1 MSSVWDPFK
10 KAVDKVG
17 DKGEHLWNAGKKKV
31 GEGVDWAT
39 DQVGGG
45 LEHIGFH
52 GAADAVED
60 WGDRTGSAL
69 GAKIAEQQ
77 LGQTEEANELVHG
90 SAKEIRASAGHLK
103 DFHAAFD
110 RVGKGMRAL
119 DASHWRGQSAETFR
133 AKFEMHPTQWLHAA
147 DACEKAYKALDSY
160 ADTVT
165 WAQGQA
171 KEAVAA
177 YKEGKAAT
185 KKASD
190 AHKALVE
197 AYNDAADTYNAKL
210 AAGKDPGARPARPG
224 EFSDPGAAKVKEAR
238 EILARARSQRDSAAG
253 KAREAVKGALAH
265 APRKAAFTDR
275 LSQDFADFRT
285 ASVIEGN
292 HFAGGVVKGAGGVVK
307 FVRGVNPIDPYNLT
321 HPAAYLD
328 HLDTT
333 IAGLAALGNHPERT
347 PQVLLGDGWGKDP
360 SEATGRLSLDLAS
373 ALGTGGAGAGAGAG
387 RRALATGAR
396 EGAEGLVGSGGRR
409 TGAEAAESGAAAR
422 RQVESDPKAG
432 GQRNSQKCTGP
443 TDPVNLATGRM
454 FLPQTDVALPG
465 ALPLV
470 FQRQAES
477 GYRAGRWFGPSWAS
491 TADERLEIDAEGVVL
506 VRADGML
513 MAYPHPAPGVP
524 TLPSEG
530 PRWPLTSSGAGG
542 YAVTDP
548 LTGRTW
554 HFTPYGAGPALLD
567 QVSDRGGHRIT
578 FEYDPDGTPT
588 AVAHDAGYRVRIT
601 TEAGRI
607 TALHLEGG
615 GPGDTDA
622 ELIRYGY
629 TDGDLTDV
637 VNSSGLPLR
646 FTYDERGRITSWTDR
661 NDSRYVYAYDD
672 EDRCVFESG
681 DEGHMRCSLEYGE
694 RDPATGL
701 RVTTLTDSL
710 GATSRYTV
718 NDALQVVAETDP
730 AGATVLTRQDRW
742 NRVLSRTDAL
752 GRTTEFRYDEDG
764 RPLSVTRPDGRT
776 ASVSYDAGGRP
787 GTLTAPDGSVHHQT
801 FDADGRRTS
810 VTDPAGSVTLF
821 GYDAYGH
828 PASVTNAVGDVT
840 RVRCDRAGLPV
851 EITDPLGGVTTYR
864 RNAFGRVTAIT
875 DPLGATTRLWWS
887 VEGKLVRRVAAD
899 GAEETWTYDGEG
911 NCVAHTDA
919 TGGVTRS
926 EYTHFDRLSA
936 RTGPDGAR
944 YEFAHDTRLRLLGV
958 TNPQGLT
965 WSYTYDGAG
974 RLTAE
979 TDFDGRTLA
988 YAHDA
993 AGQLVSRTDDLEQV
1007 IAYEHDALGRVVRK
1021 DAAGAVTTYAHDAA
1035 GRLVEAAGPDATL
1048 VFGRDRLGR
1057 VKSET
1062 CDGRT
1067 LTHAYDRL
1075 GRRTRRVTP
1084 TGSVS
1089 AWTYD
1094 AAGRR
1099 ASATASGH
1107 TFTMEHDPAGREV
1120 ARHFGEALTLT
1131 HAWDPAG
1138 RLTEQRLLKD
1148 DADRVQSRAYTYRP
1162 DGHLTSVDDHLAG
1175 ARAFALDPV
1184 GRVTSVT
1191 GADWSERY
1199 AYDAAGNQTE
1209 AAWPAS
1215 HASQESL
1222 GSRSYTGT
1230 RITRA
1235 GKVRYEHDA
1244 LGRIVVRRKPRLSRK
1259 PDTWRYEWDAEDRL
1273 RSVTTPDGTRWR
1285 YRYDPLGRRIAK
1297 QRLTESG
1304 TVAEEVT
1311 FTWDGATLAEQT
1323 TTTADCPAPV
1333 TLTWDHDGL
1342 RPIAQTERISAADA
1356 PQKEIDSRF
1365 FAIVTDLVGA
1375 PSELVTEQGEIA
1387 WRSRSTLWGTTTWP
1401 TDSPAY
1407 TPLRFPGQYFDPET
1421 GLHYNFHR
1429 HYDPETG
1436 RYASPDPLGLF
1447 PAPNPVAYVHNPHTW
1462 ADPLGL
1468 APDGGC
1474 ENGGSWDPEEE
1485 PHLFRGVGYA
1495 DERSPD
1501 SWQKMYEDAKRGV
1514 AEPLGGHSDPA
1525 LHAGGRTDSTFTSW
1539 TTDYEDMALEE
1550 SFRGNGPGVVL
1561 RVPNSDGVGYSRVP
1575 GVSFPYAEG
1584 EVMIEGTVRGAEVS
1598 INGGPWTRTN

>member
-10 KAVDKVG
+10 KAVDKGG

-45 LEHIGFH
+45 LDHIGFH

-110 RVGKGMRAL
+110 RVGRGMKSL
-119 DASHWRGQSAETFR
+119 DASHWRGKSAETFR

-177 YKEGKAAT
+177 YKEGKTAT

-190 AHKALVE
+190 AHKALVD
-197 AYNDAADTYNAKL
+197 AYNEAADAYNAKL
-210 AAGKDPGARPARPG
+210 KDGKDPGARPARPG

-238 EILARARSQRDSAAG
+238 EILAHARSQRDSAAG
-253 KAREAVKGALAH
+253 KAREAVKAALAH
-265 APRKAAFTDR
+265 APRKAAFSDR

-292 HFAGGVVKGAGGVVK
+292 HFAGGVVKGAGGLVK

-333 IAGLAALGNHPERT
+333 VAGLAALGNHPERT
-347 PQVLLGDGWGKDP
+347 PQVLLGEGWGKDP
-360 SEATGRLSLDLAS
+360 SEATGRLSIDLAS

-387 RRALATGAR
+387 RRALSAGAR
-396 EGAEGLVGSGGRR
+396 EGAEGLAGSGARR
-409 TGAEAAESGAAAR
+409 SGVEAAEGGAAR
-422 RQVESDPKAG
+422 TSVNEDPRAG
-432 GQRNSQKCTGP
+432 GIESKQKCVGG
-443 TDPVNLATGRM
+443 DPIDLATGRM
-454 FLPQTDVALPG
+454 FLPQTDVSLPAAG
-465 ALPLV
+465 LPLV
-470 FQRQAES
+470 FHRRHES
-477 GYRAGRWFGPSWAS
+477 GYQAGRWLGPSWSS
-491 TADERLEIDAEGVVL
+491 TVDERLEIDAEGVVF
-506 VRADGML
+506 VRANGML
-513 MAYPHPAPGVP
+513 LTYPHPAPGVP
-524 TLPSEG
+524 TLPAEG
-530 PRWPLTSSGAGG
+530 SRWPLSVAEDGG
-542 YAVTDP
+542 YVITDP
-548 LTGRTW
+548 IGGRTW
-554 HFTPYGAGPALLD
+554 HFTPYDPGLALLERI
-567 QVSDRGGHRIT
+567 SERGGHGID
-578 FEYDPDGTPT
+578 FSYDADGAPVTI
-588 AVAHDAGYRVRIT
+588 AHDSGYLVRVT
-601 TEAGRI
+601 TEGSRV
-607 TALHLEGG
+607 TALHLVGG
-615 GPGDTDA
+615 GAGGTDA
-622 ELIRYGY
+622 ELVRYGY
-629 TDGDLTDV
+629 AAGNLTEI
-637 VNSSGLPLR
+637 VNSSGAPLR

-661 NDSRYVYAYDD
+661 NDSRYTYAYDAG
-672 EDRCVFESG
+672 DRCVFQSG
-681 DEGHMRCSLEYGE
+681 DEGHMRFSLAYGQ

-701 RVTTLTDSL
+701 RVNALTDAL
-710 GATSRYTV
+710 GNTTRYSV
-718 NDALQVVAETDP
+718 DDAHHVVAETDP
-730 AGATVLTRQDRW
+730 AGATVRTVRDRW

-752 GRTTEFRYDEDG
+752 GRTTEFRYDGEG

-776 ASVSYDAGGRP
+776 ASVSYDAHGNP
-787 GTLTAPDGSVHHQT
+787 ESVAAPDGSVHRQT
-801 FDADGRRTS
+801 FDAAGRRTS

-821 GYDAYGH
+821 GYDAHGH
-828 PASVTNAVGDVT
+828 PASVTNALGDVT

-851 EITDPLGGVTTYR
+851 EIVDPLGGVTTYR

-875 DPLGATTRLWWS
+875 DPLGATTRLSWS
-887 VEGKLVRRVAAD
+887 VEGKLVRRVGAD

-911 NCVAHTDA
+911 NCVTHTDA
-919 TGGVTRS
+919 LGGVTRS

-944 YEFAHDTRLRLLGV
+944 YEFEHDPQLRLLGV

-965 WSYTYDGAG
+965 WRYTYDGTG
-974 RLTAE
+974 RLTGE
-979 TDFDGRTLA
+979 TDFDGRALT

-993 AGQLVSRTDDLEQV
+993 AGQLVSRTDGLGQV
-1007 IAYEHDALGRVVRK
+1007 IAYEHDVLGRVVRK
-1021 DAAGAVTTYAHDAA
+1021 DAAGAVTTYVHDAA
-1035 GRLVEAAGPDATL
+1035 GRLTEAAGPDATL
-1048 VFGRDRLGR
+1048 VYGRDRLGR

-1067 LTHAYDRL
+1067 STYAYDGL
-1075 GRRTRRVTP
+1075 HRRTRRVTP
-1084 TGSVS
+1084 MGAVS

-1099 ASATASGH
+1099 TSTTAAGRV
-1107 TFTMEHDPAGREV
+1107 FAMEHDPAGREV
-1120 ARHFGEALTLT
+1120 ARHFGETLTLT
-1131 HAWDPAG
+1131 HAWDPTG
-1138 RLTEQRLLKD
+1138 RLTEQRLLHGD
-1148 DADRVQSRAYTYRP
+1148 TGLVQSRAYAYRP

-1175 ARAFALDPV
+1175 SRAFELDPV

-1215 HASQESL
+1215 HAGGEAL
-1222 GSRSYTGT
+1222 GSRAYTGT
-1230 RITRA
+1230 RLTRA
-1235 GKVRYEHDA
+1235 GKVHYEYDA
-1244 LGRIVVRRKPRLSRK
+1244 LGRVILRRKQRLSRK
-1259 PDTWRYEWDAEDRL
+1259 PDVWRYEWDAEDRL
-1273 RSVTTPDGTRWR
+1273 RSVVTPDGTRWR
-1285 YRYDPLGRRIAK
+1285 YRYDPLGRRVAK
-1297 QRLTESG
+1297 QRLTDSG
-1304 TVAEEVT
+1304 AVAEEIL
-1311 FTWDGATLAEQT
+1311 FSWDGATLAEQT
-1323 TTTADCPAPV
+1323 TTTADRPSQV

-1342 RPIAQTERISAADA
+1342 RPIAQAERISAADA

-1387 WRSRSTLWGTTTWP
+1387 WRSRATLWGTTTWP
-1401 TDSPAY
+1401 ADSPAY

-1421 GLHYNFHR
+1421 CLHYNVHR
-1429 HYDPETG
+1429 HYDPETA
-1436 RYASPDPLGLF
+1436 RYTTPDPLGLS
-1447 PAPNPVAYVHNPHTW
+1447 PAPNPVTYVHNPHTW

-1495 DERSPD
+1495 DEHSPA
-1501 SWQKMYEDAKRGV
+1501 SWQKMYEDAKQGI
-1514 AEPLGGHSDPA
+1514 AQPLGGHSDPS

-1550 SFRGNGPGVVL
+1550 SFRGNGPGIVL
-1561 RVPNSDGVGYSRVP
+1561 RIPNADGVGYSRVP

-1584 EVMIEGTVRGAEVS
+1584 EVMIEGTVRGAEIS
-1598 INGGPWTRTN
+1598 INGGPWTKIN